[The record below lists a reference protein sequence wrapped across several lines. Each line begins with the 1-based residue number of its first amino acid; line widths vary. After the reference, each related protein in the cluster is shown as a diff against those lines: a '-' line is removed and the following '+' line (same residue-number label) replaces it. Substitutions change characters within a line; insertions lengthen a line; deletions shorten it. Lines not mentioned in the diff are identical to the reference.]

1 MNSTTKRTIE
11 IATALGRRGCAVPG
25 IEVHSPDGRT
35 WAIDTTSSG
44 GFRLFEIDPDGRRGP
59 DEHDAVD
66 GDTWHA
72 SDLVD
77 YLDAVGQPKDPTGWG
92 RQNGPTRPS

>member
-11 IATALGRRGCAVPG
+11 IATALERRGFTVPG
-25 IEVHSPDGRT
+25 IEVHTPDGRT
-35 WAIDTTSSG
+35 WAIDTTGPG
-44 GFRLFEIDPDGRRGP
+44 GFRLFEFDPDGRRGP
-59 DEHDAVD
+59 DEHDAVE
-66 GDTWHA
+66 GDTWIA

-92 RQNGPTRPS
+92 RGPNRSTT